1 MNVYYDFHIHS
12 CLSPCS
18 DEDMTPNNIVNM
30 SLLKGLNVIA
40 VTDHNTMKNC
50 PSVMSIAENTNLLV
64 IPGMEIQTR
73 EDVHIIALFP
83 SIRTCVEMEDILDD
97 HRLMLPH
104 KPEKFG
110 QQLIMNSED
119 EIIGEYPVTLMASV
133 DIGIDQLIE
142 MVYDKGGV
150 VFPAHIN
157 KPANSV
163 LSNLGFIPKEW
174 PIAAVEIFRAN
185 ENADIVTTY
194 AANYKVLKNSDA
206 HYLHDIS
213 EAENSIEIPELTIE
227 EIIKY
232 LREF

>member
-1 MNVYYDFHIHS
+1 MKVYYDFHIHS

-18 DEDMTPNNIVNM
+18 DDDMTPNNIVNM

-50 PSVMSIAENTNLLV
+50 SSIMTIAEETDLLV
-64 IPGMEIQTR
+64 IPGMEVQTR
-73 EDVHIIALFP
+73 EDVHVVALFP
-83 SIRTCVEMEDILDD
+83 TLESCKAMEEVLDE

-104 KPEKFG
+104 KPVKFG
-110 QQLIMNSED
+110 PQLVMNTED
-119 EIIGEYPVTLMASV
+119 EVIGEYPITLMASI

-142 MVYDKGGV
+142 RIYNMGGV

-157 KPANSV
+157 KQANSV

-174 PIAAVEIFRAN
+174 PIAAVEIFRPAEN
-185 ENADIVTTY
+185 EALVASY
-194 AANYKVLKNSDA
+194 SEKYKVLKNSDA

-213 EAENSIEIPELTIE
+213 EAINYIELAEVSTE

-232 LREF
+232 LREL